1 MLCIGQTALP
11 EKVNVAIC
19 NARFL
24 ASILETTAMAAMVVL
39 LLYVLFG
46 PPT

>member
-1 MLCIGQTALP
+1 MSSIGQTALP
-11 EKVNVAIC
+11 EKGKGFDMQRSNP
-19 NARFL
+19 RL
-24 ASILETTAMAAMVVL
+24 ILETAAMAAMVIL